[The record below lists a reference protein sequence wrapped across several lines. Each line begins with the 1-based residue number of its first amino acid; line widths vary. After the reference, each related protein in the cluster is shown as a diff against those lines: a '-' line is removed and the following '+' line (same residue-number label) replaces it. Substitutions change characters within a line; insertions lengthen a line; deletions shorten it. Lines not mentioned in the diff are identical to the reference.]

1 MQYFRIGQF
10 VAVHWLT
17 DILPA
22 KVRFL
27 LLLVVVLLIY
37 DVQQFVCLVTSFNI
51 LVYKILY
58 HDKGGSEKC
67 LFFTFVIDL

>member
-1 MQYFRIGQF
+1 MQYSRIGQF

-22 KVRFL
+22 KVRFFL
-27 LLLVVVLLIY
+27 LLVLLIY
-37 DVQQFVCLVTSFNI
+37 DVHQFVSFSI

-58 HDKGGSEKC
+58 HDKGGIEKC